1 MLPLHRHQTRVR
13 EQIHRGIRRP
23 RHHLE
28 RCDACKLRRI
38 RPFHLHPPRDI
49 RQREHRVCVTTYA
62 KQHIDIVNTDAY
74 SNAVPHEGI
83 TTPQRII
90 SSSAATRVTFRRP
103 NVPGHA
109 GTRAARKGT
118 LVQVLHEQ
126 E

>member
-1 MLPLHRHQTRVR
+1 MSRYTAGYADHA
-13 EQIHRGIRRP
+13 
-23 RHHLE
+23 HHLE
-28 RCDACKLRRI
+28 RRDDAS
-38 RPFHLHPPRDI
+38 
-49 RQREHRVCVTTYA
+49 RVESVRSISTRHAISASASTECVTTYA

-90 SSSAATRVTFRRP
+90 SSSAATRVTFDGRTSRP
-103 NVPGHA
+103 SAEHA
-109 GTRAARKGT
+109 RGGGKGT

>member
-1 MLPLHRHQTRVR
+1 MSAATHASRVESVRSISTRR
-13 EQIHRGIRRP
+13 AISASASTE
-23 RHHLE
+23 
-28 RCDACKLRRI
+28 
-38 RPFHLHPPRDI
+38 
-49 RQREHRVCVTTYA
+49 CVTTYA

-90 SSSAATRVTFRRP
+90 SSSAATRVTFRP
-103 NVPGHA
+103 NVPRRRRHA
-109 GTRAARKGT
+109 RGGGKGT